1 MFISVKIESLR
12 YCCLTPMFVKYDF
25 PFVKPNKRDVTS
37 IDFRDQSFFY
47 RRSKGGRVVTKCLGE
62 RRRDQK
68 SLKEHKGGT
77 IEH

>member
-25 PFVKPNKRDVTS
+25 PFVKPSKRDVTS

-47 RRSKGGRVVTKCLGE
+47 RRSKGGRVVT
-62 RRRDQK
+62 RMF
-68 SLKEHKGGT
+68 GGT
-77 IEH
+77 KEGSKVAKRA

>member
-25 PFVKPNKRDVTS
+25 PFVKPSKRDVTS

-47 RRSKGGRVVTKCLGE
+47 RRSKGGEGCYEDVWGNE
-62 RRRDQK
+62 GGIK
-68 SLKEHKGGT
+68 SR
-77 IEH
+77 

>member
-37 IDFRDQSFFY
+37 IDFRDHSFFY
-47 RRSKGGRVVTKCLGE
+47 RRSKGGRVVT
-62 RRRDQK
+62 RMF
-68 SLKEHKGGT
+68 GGT
-77 IEH
+77 KEGSKVAKRA

>member
-47 RRSKGGRVVTKCLGE
+47 RRSKGGGGVVT
-62 RRRDQK
+62 RMF
-68 SLKEHKGGT
+68 GGT
-77 IEH
+77 KEGSKVAKRA